1 MIYVSY
7 SSHKDT
13 ILSSAMSQ
21 ITGED
26 SRGARIPLT
35 SISTSSDHL
44 AQQNGSILNNM
55 STPHSNPGKFIY
67 FLDFNYYLFIY
78 FYFFRKL

>member
-1 MIYVSY
+1 MSY

-13 ILSSAMSQ
+13 IMSSAMSQ

-35 SISTSSDHL
+35 SISTSSDHI
-44 AQQNGSILNNM
+44 AQLNGSNQINT
-55 STPHSNPGKFIY
+55 STPHSNPGE
-67 FLDFNYYLFIY
+67 
-78 FYFFRKL
+78 